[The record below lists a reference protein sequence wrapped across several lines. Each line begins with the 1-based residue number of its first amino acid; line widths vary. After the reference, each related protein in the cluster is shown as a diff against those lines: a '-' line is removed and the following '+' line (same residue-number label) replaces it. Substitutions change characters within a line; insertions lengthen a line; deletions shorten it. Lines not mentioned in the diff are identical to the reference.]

1 MVKIHEKEDTGIIWP
16 WDILHFFWTSDGHKR
31 LLSWIHDPGEQA
43 PLRCKEYWEHVQH
56 LPFFEKLQMERSDH
70 HRTIPLAWHMD
81 GVKVYKTHKAYVYSF
96 SSLIRKGPSLDTKC
110 LTLLVRDGDLVKPH
124 THNDIGI
131 LIGYIMKVLSTGNF
145 PTTNERGEPFKG
157 GTLEASRAGQPF
169 AGGWRCAFA
178 AFKADLEARV
188 MVHQLTRNWASD
200 SICEHCL
207 ASKNEEF
214 SYGDFSDNAA
224 YLECMFDHN
233 QFLMLNPPHR
243 QSTWIQVQGWDKDRN
258 LDVS

>member
-1 MVKIHEKEDTGIIWP
+1 
-16 WDILHFFWTSDGHKR
+16 
-31 LLSWIHDPGEQA
+31 
-43 PLRCKEYWEHVQH
+43 
-56 LPFFEKLQMERSDH
+56 MERSDH

-188 MVHQLTRNWASD
+188 VHQLTRNWASD

-233 QFLMLNPPHR
+233 QFLMLNPAPSPIYIDTSAGLGQR
-243 QSTWIQVQGWDKDRN
+243 SELRCFLTKQILFFVWWFLFGFWNSFLGVWTSSSESPKN
-258 LDVS
+258 CK